1 MKILLKKL
9 LKYFEPEIINI
20 PSIKE
25 LKILK
30 KEEKKEALSKQ
41 FRIYVKAL
49 NKKQQNW
56 RKTISTKI
64 KM

>member
-30 KEEKKEALSKQ
+30 KKEKKVALSKQ
-41 FRIYVKAL
+41 FRVYVMDL

-56 RKTISTKI
+56 LKSISTEI